1 MTGVLDSVKRASA
14 PARARLRGARE
25 LLALVRS
32 NLLGKLAARRGRPRL
47 STSCQIGPLLSIY
60 RDNGFLDRPGHFL
73 EIGAF
78 DGETFSN
85 TSVLADLG
93 WHGIYVEPI
102 AQQAFRCR
110 LRHALNREVRV
121 VEAAIGATRG
131 QLMLEDMGA
140 LTSGKD
146 AQVELYG
153 RTEWAASAFAH
164 RRQRAVPAILLD
176 DLPLAGGRQLDLMVI
191 DVEGMETVVW
201 EQMRRLE
208 LRPRML
214 IVELVD
220 QHADFAGHALAD
232 EHRSLREQILAAG
245 YDAIFVDSIN
255 SIFRRR
261 EPLHADAAAG
271 A

>member
-1 MTGVLDSVKRASA
+1 MSALESVKRVSA
-14 PARARLRGARE
+14 PARARLRGVRE
-25 LLALVRS
+25 LVRLIRT
-32 NLLGKLAARRGRPRL
+32 NVLGKFAARRGRPKL

-60 RDNGFLDRPGHFL
+60 QESGFLDRVGRFL

-93 WHGIYVEPI
+93 WQGIYVEPI
-102 AQQAFRCR
+102 PQQAFRCR
-110 LRHALNREVRV
+110 LRHSLNQVRV
-121 VEAAIGATRG
+121 VNAAIAASRG
-131 QLMLEDMGA
+131 ELILEDMGA

-153 RTEWAASAFAH
+153 RTEWAVGAFSQ
-164 RRQRAVPAILLD
+164 RQKRSVKAILLD
-176 DLPLAGGRQLDLMVI
+176 DLPDVTQPFDLMVI

-201 EQMRRLE
+201 ERMQRLKMY
-208 LRPRML
+208 PQML

-220 QHADFAGHALAD
+220 RHVDFAGHALAD
-232 EHRSLREQILAAG
+232 EHRELRRQILAAG
-245 YDAIFVDSIN
+245 YSDIFSDSIN

-261 EPLHADAAAG
+261 
-271 A
+271 